1 MATKRKPWPRAAQQQ
16 RDEAAYHAA
25 MALKQLKPLLQMDH
39 KRFTRSDLF
48 QRLGISINEIQ
59 TTLRWLER
67 AGAPVKLEE

>member
-1 MATKRKPWPRAAQQQ
+1 MATKRKPWPRIAQQQ

-25 MALKQLKPLLQMDH
+25 MALKELEPLLRMKDE
-39 KRFTRSDLF
+39 RITRSEFL
-48 QRLGISINEIQ
+48 QRLGIGINEIQ